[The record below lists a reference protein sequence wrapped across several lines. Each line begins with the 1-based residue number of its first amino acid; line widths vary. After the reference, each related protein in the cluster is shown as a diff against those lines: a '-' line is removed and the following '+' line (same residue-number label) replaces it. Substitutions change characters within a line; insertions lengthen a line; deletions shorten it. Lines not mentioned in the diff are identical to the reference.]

1 MVWMLE
7 LSVLS
12 TLLNRMVILHYLG
25 EESNAGRIGLTIII
39 AGMLGEVISGIWLDM
54 SKIYKDTI
62 LVVHIMTLLGMV
74 VYTMTLNMGHVHNC

>member
-1 MVWMLE
+1 MLE